1 MSRVVLGLFL
11 VLLASCGRNSPKLEY
26 SNAADIGM
34 CIIDL
39 RGEADLYEIAEEA
52 RYCQRKL
59 ISICGSKLTINE
71 SIFLK
76 QTKEYV
82 SFTAFCYLVR
92 KKVD

>member
-1 MSRVVLGLFL
+1 MRTLLLGLML
-11 VLLASCGRNSPKLEY
+11 VLASCGRNSPKLEY
-26 SNAADIGM
+26 SNAADIGI
-34 CIIDL
+34 CTIDL

-59 ISICGSKLTINE
+59 TSICGSKLTINE
-71 SIFLK
+71 SVFLE
-76 QTKEYV
+76 QTKEYA